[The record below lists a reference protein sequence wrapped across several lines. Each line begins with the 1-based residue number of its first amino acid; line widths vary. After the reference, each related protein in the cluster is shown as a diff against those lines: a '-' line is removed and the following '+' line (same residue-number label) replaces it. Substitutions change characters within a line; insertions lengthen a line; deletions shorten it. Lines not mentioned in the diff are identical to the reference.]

1 MALKRNKKVL
11 VICIMLMFFS
21 NSSYA
26 GFLDKLKKEL
36 EKSVDE
42 ITNEIVEGDTG
53 NNKDEDAAKSVDP
66 QLTEEKSSPTP
77 VDTTQLPRLDGHKAI
92 LLKARFRPESFALS
106 DDRIS
111 RTTDR
116 LNEAAR
122 RLYGEDYY
130 KIGNRSDD
138 PNIRKALPKFR
149 ERLLKDAKQVP
160 TIYRHVIGF
169 GKPNHD
175 FYKKRYNAQQLEA
188 YPIYIPLQKRIAVI
202 FNKLPF
208 KGIQKKGEG
217 SIKGLDIPTSPERL
231 KSLIPADCEE
241 CGIWGELVYEVTG
254 YPEAF
259 GIYDNIY
266 ETNQLIAVIKY
277 FRFYGKGPRYGSG
290 DPLELSN
297 LIHEIPIDKMEDND
311 EYIRYSDMQ

>member
-11 VICIMLMFFS
+11 VIWIMLIFFS

-160 TIYRHVIGF
+160 TIYRHVIF
-169 GKPNHD
+169 HGKPNHD
-175 FYKKRYNAQQLEA
+175 WYKKRYYERQLEG
-188 YPIYIPLQKRIAVI
+188 YSFSIPLKQTIVVT

-208 KGIQKKGEG
+208 KGTKNKGEG
-217 SIKGLDIPTSPERL
+217 SATLQIIPVSPERL
-231 KSLIPADCEE
+231 KTLIPADCEE
-241 CGIWGELVYEVTG
+241 CNIWGELVYEVTG

-290 DPLELSN
+290 DPLVLGN
-297 LIHEIPIDKMEDND
+297 LIHEVPIDKMPANEM
-311 EYIRYSDMQ
+311 YIRYGGMQ